1 MAAEADIESAIHA
14 ALENA
19 PEPRRLRIWCEQ
31 HAVLGIP
38 CKFCNAND
46 LPCSAFSTQLRCKNA
61 ECHANSDSCS
71 RYDDELFARVQEDL
85 PGLARDVFDAALVKV
100 RQKREGTSSGREMSP
115 TATTLRIRRPSSR
128 QAPYPSP
135 RSSSTASDDAIDM
148 VLVPALVKEKDV
160 LQTKVADTQA
170 VVFARDETIQD
181 LAEKLRRAQTQIKRN
196 LAELESFRRQGVELE
211 GTKRKLSEQEALTR
225 CLGSDKV
232 RLEGEVAE
240 LQDKVSDFEIDNM
253 GGAELSFRDLNAQVD
268 PDVHQQLQT
277 ELREL
282 QIRYDE
288 AQQDK
293 AVVEARAATLQL
305 QYDTL
310 KEVLCSRNGG
320 GREDDR
326 RPHASTSTSTDGAE
340 AARLSEQLKR
350 TVDKLALSKRKL
362 DGARK
367 HAASVR
373 AAYQRK
379 FVLEHVAVV
388 HLYEN
393 LLTALESS
401 SAEHLRKEVKT
412 HVKELKKLKGRLKEE
427 TPASVDREE
436 EENVGL
442 LLDEDDEDTNQDGHG
457 GDDGLD
463 QDDDQEEDTRPR
475 KRPRQRSRS
484 HSRDDSEL
492 PPCAHI
498 PSRRASPA
506 SLTPTLHEMPQ
517 HPVPSVPVQPASC
530 PAVTSPPTAVP
541 TPKRQAP
548 ARTSR
553 TRSEA
558 VKAAERR
565 YEATHREN
573 RKAAQRARRAKT
585 ASTEE
590 SRKKAA
596 DRKRRQRAREKQAN
610 ATGDAG

>member
-1 MAAEADIESAIHA
+1 
-14 ALENA
+14 
-19 PEPRRLRIWCEQ
+19 
-31 HAVLGIP
+31 
-38 CKFCNAND
+38 
-46 LPCSAFSTQLRCKNA
+46 
-61 ECHANSDSCS
+61 
-71 RYDDELFARVQEDL
+71 
-85 PGLARDVFDAALVKV
+85 
-100 RQKREGTSSGREMSP
+100 
-115 TATTLRIRRPSSR
+115 
-128 QAPYPSP
+128 
-135 RSSSTASDDAIDM
+135 M
-148 VLVPALVKEKDV
+148 VLVPALVKEKDA

-181 LAEKLRRAQTQIKRN
+181 LAEKLQQIKRN

-240 LQDKVSDFEIDNM
+240 LQDKVSDFEIENM
-253 GGAELSFRDLNAQVD
+253 GGAELFRDLNAQVD
-268 PDVHQQLQT
+268 PDVHQQLQI

-288 AQQDK
+288 AHQDK

-310 KEVLCSRNGG
+310 KEVLCSRNAG
-320 GREDDR
+320 GRGDDR
-326 RPHASTSTSTDGAE
+326 RHTSTSTSTDGAE
-340 AARLSEQLKR
+340 TARVSEQLKR
-350 TVDKLALSKRKL
+350 TVDKLAVSKRKL

-427 TPASVDREE
+427 TPASVDVIMGMIMKRVE

-442 LLDEDDEDTNQDGHG
+442 LLDEDNQDTNQDGLG

-517 HPVPSVPVQPASC
+517 HPVPSDPVQPASC
-530 PAVTSPPTAVP
+530 PAVTSPPTAGP

-573 RKAAQRARRAKT
+573 RNAAQRARRAKT

-610 ATGDAG
+610 ATPGDTG